1 MFTRAD
7 IKHPPQR
14 PAGGNIDNPMP
25 ILTPEWKDS
34 VPMEFPDLPVW
45 ISKRTFKSGDDN
57 WDDWNEPKILS
68 DSPDFQVEYC
78 AKQQRPSELTPF
90 TGDEIAWRREQ
101 VDVWGDDDTI
111 VDPV

>member
-34 VPMEFPDLPVW
+34 VPMEFSDLPVW

-90 TGDEIAWRREQ
+90 TGDEIAWRRKQ